1 MSYQLIHQDCLA
13 WLREQPANSVHA
25 VCTDPPYGLIEFSAR
40 ELEKLRA
47 GRGGI
52 WRLPPKL
59 NGSQRAPLPRFTV
72 LTAEQQQSL
81 VAFFHQWGS
90 EVMRVIVPGG
100 HVVVAGHPILQYQ
113 VQGAM
118 AAAGF
123 EVRGALIRLYQGF
136 RGGDR
141 PKNAEQEFPDVCVT
155 LKGNYEP
162 WMLFRKPISE
172 DTVAAN
178 LRKWKAGGLRRLA
191 ESKPVPEVIPSG
203 KTPKLE
209 EQIADHPCLKPQH
222 FLRILARA
230 LLPLGEGV
238 LVDPFMGS
246 GSTIA
251 AAQRVGYSAIGIE
264 VDEEYYRLALNA
276 VPKLAR
282 LYPDFC
288 GQVLERPVA
297 DDEIPQVSDEQ
308 LSFLWA
314 NRAGG

>member
-1 MSYQLIHQDCLA
+1 MTYQLFHQDCLD
-13 WLREQPANSVHA
+13 WLRDQPENSIHA
-25 VCTDPPYGLIEFSAR
+25 VCTDPPYGLIEFSPR

-72 LTAEQQQSL
+72 LTPEQQKTL
-81 VAFFHQWGS
+81 AEFFTLWGT
-90 EVMRVIVPGG
+90 EVLRVVVPGG
-100 HVVVAGHPILQYQ
+100 HVVIAGHPMLQYH

-118 AAAGF
+118 AQAGF
-123 EVRGALIRLYQGF
+123 EVRGAIMRLYQGF

-155 LKGNYEP
+155 PKGNYEP

-172 DTVAAN
+172 ETVAAN
-178 LRKWKAGGLRRLA
+178 LRKWKTGGLRRLA
-191 ESKPVPEVIPSG
+191 ESKPFPEVVLSG
-203 KTPKLE
+203 KTPKIE

-222 FLRILARA
+222 FLRILVRA

-238 LVDPFMGS
+238 IVDPFMGS

-251 AAQRVGYSAIGIE
+251 AAASIGYKAIGIE
-264 VDEEYYRLALNA
+264 VDEEYFRLAKQAIPRLA
-276 VPKLAR
+276 KL
-282 LYPDFC
+282 YSDFA
-288 GQVLERPVA
+288 GEVLERPVA
-297 DDEIPQVSDEQ
+297 DYEAPRDEESQ
-308 LSFLWA
+308 LAFSWSA
-314 NRAGG
+314 KSAA